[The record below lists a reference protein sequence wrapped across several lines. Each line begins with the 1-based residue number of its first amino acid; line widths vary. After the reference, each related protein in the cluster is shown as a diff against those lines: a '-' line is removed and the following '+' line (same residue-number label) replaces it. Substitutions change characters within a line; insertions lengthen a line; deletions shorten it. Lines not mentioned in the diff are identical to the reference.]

1 MKRRRMRRRRN
12 KRCGEKEKKILAH
25 SKDLPRSAGK
35 EAPRLTAWSRRDSK
49 KQMGDRTEAFK
60 RQG

>member
-35 EAPRLTAWSRRDSK
+35 EAPRLTVWSWRAR
-49 KQMGDRTEAFK
+49 K
-60 RQG
+60 R